1 MKKILWKNSFIFLIV
16 LLVLSN
22 KVFSSCD
29 RYVEVGGNGNG
40 ECDTED
46 SPCGSI
52 KYAVEK
58 SANNDIICVGPGTY
72 TFESEI
78 STSKDL
84 TIIATSYPAEETIID
99 GNGFNVRAFHLQSND
114 FIINGFTIQNF
125 RVNNLHGCPF
135 YLDCSSPNS
144 SKSIQFI
151 NCIIKDNKAHTGIIK
166 SYGCYLN
173 FENVRIQSN
182 EAIGQGGGLFCDR
195 NENYI
200 QPQIKYTDLIISGN
214 SAQSFDNIFNQLKT
228 GAYEGP
234 ACAIVSGPDLQS
246 CDECNKGGNCN
257 PETGSCDCLP
267 GSHLPSPGCEFCQS
281 GQYSTEVN
289 STVCSICDA
298 GEFNN
303 ESGLT
308 KCQKCDPG
316 SYQDQ
321 EGQSECKECDA
332 GFYNSNNGSDSINDC
347 IPCEI
352 GSYSDQIGQVKCQ
365 ECDFG
370 SYQDQTGKLE
380 CIKCDAGF
388 YNTKQGSNS
397 SSDCIP
403 CEKGTYS
410 DQTGQLECQKCDP
423 GSYQDQAGQNKCIK
437 CDGGFYNTKQGSN
450 SIDDCIPCEKGTYSD
465 QTGQSECQK
474 CDPGSYQDQAGQNN
488 CIKCDPGLF
497 NSKQG
502 SDSSSDCIPC
512 EKGTYSNQTGQAKC
526 PKCDPGSYQDQTGKL
541 ECIKCDAGFYNAND
555 GSNSS
560 SDCIRCEKGT
570 YSDQIGQST
579 ECTKCDQGSYQD
591 QEGQVECIKCKKGS
605 YNSNHGS
612 TSSSDCFECEIG
624 SYSDQEGSSSCSLC
638 IQGQYNNKRNST
650 TCLDCST
657 GSYSNHEG
665 QTICQYCSA
674 GEYQDELHSVQC
686 KPCSFNTWQS
696 NTGSYKCNYCPMNS
710 ITLKSNTIDPKECFC
725 SVGYFGKAGESC
737 EKCPTNGICD
747 QLNQQN
753 PKPQSGYWNSND
765 NPQDLIECKI
775 EDACP
780 GNGIGVC
787 SGELGYTGF
796 QCEQCLSGFYKFEEQ
811 CLTCPDN
818 NWFRLLL
825 AFFLLLVFVV
835 LLIFV
840 AKKGESYFGSLTI
853 LISFFQIIVLF
864 PKMLFNWPFK
874 MQNFF
879 KNFTFFNLNLDML
892 ALECSLNLSYTE
904 KCHCAILNH
913 NNCQKSKNLK
923 EGYVIIQNE
932 LEEVIKEI
940 NSINEKK
947 EEFVRKIQNE
957 KINSLKDKQINIELV
972 KKNYQKN
979 K

>member
-16 LLVLSN
+16 LLVLSS

-84 TIIATSYPAEETIID
+84 TIIATSYPDEETIID
-99 GNGFNVRAFHLQSND
+99 GTGFNVRAFHLQSND

-135 YLDCSSPNS
+135 FLDCYPQNASR
-144 SKSIQFI
+144 SIQFI

-228 GAYEGP
+228 GTYEGP
-234 ACAIVSGPDLQS
+234 ACTLVSGPDLQS
-246 CDECNKGGNCN
+246 CDECKKGGNCN
-257 PETGSCDCLP
+257 PETGSCYCLP
-267 GSHLPSPGCEFCQS
+267 GSHLPSPGCEFCQP

-298 GEFNN
+298 GEFNT
-303 ESGLT
+303 EIGLT

-347 IPCEI
+347 NPCEI
-352 GSYSDQIGQVKCQ
+352 GSYSDQTGQSECQ

-388 YNTKQGSNS
+388 YNIKQGSNS
-397 SSDCIP
+397 SSDCIR
-403 CEKGTYS
+403 CEKG
-410 DQTGQLECQKCDP
+410 
-423 GSYQDQAGQNKCIK
+423 A
-437 CDGGFYNTKQGSN
+437 
-450 SIDDCIPCEKGTYSD
+450 YSD

-474 CDPGSYQDQAGQNN
+474 CDHGSYQDQEGQNK
-488 CIKCDPGLF
+488 CIKCDAGF
-497 NSKQG
+497 YNTKQG
-502 SDSSSDCIPC
+502 SDSIDDCIPC
-512 EKGTYSNQTGQAKC
+512 KKGTYSNQTGQTKC
-526 PKCDPGSYQDQTGKL
+526 P
-541 ECIKCDAGFYNAND
+541 
-555 GSNSS
+555 
-560 SDCIRCEKGT
+560 
-570 YSDQIGQST
+570 
-579 ECTKCDQGSYQD
+579 KCDQGSYQD

-605 YNSNHGS
+605 YNSNQGS

-624 SYSDQEGSSSCSLC
+624 LYSDQEGSSSCSLC
-638 IQGQYNNKRNST
+638 SQGQYNNKRNST

-657 GSYSNHEG
+657 GSYSNREG
-665 QTICQYCSA
+665 QTVCQYCSA

-710 ITLKSNTIDPKECFC
+710 ITLTSNTIDPKECFC

-753 PKPQSGYWNSND
+753 PKPQSGYWNSNN
-765 NPQDLIECKI
+765 NPQDLIKCKI

-787 SGELGYTGF
+787 NGELGYTGF

-825 AFFLLLVFVV
+825 AFFLLLPSGNQQNKYLKPFIYLKYYCFSFWVNGMDKNNLKDFTNNC
-835 LLIFV
+835 INSFV
-840 AKKGESYFGSLTI
+840 AFIFLMYLILCLKILEIFDCTKITNQNNQEYSYQLKANLQYNCFDEWWYRLLPFVIIFGILYIIGIPIFLGWSLYYHSKKVDEKTFNQRFGLLTNKFKKEW
-853 LISFFQIIVLF
+853 FFWEFVLTLRKIVVVIIVLYLSATSGIWYWF
-864 PKMLFNWPFK
+864 PFMG
-874 MQNFF
+874 
-879 KNFTFFNLNLDML
+879 FT
-892 ALECSLNLSYTE
+892 Y
-904 KCHCAILNH
+904 
-913 NNCQKSKNLK
+913 
-923 EGYVIIQNE
+923 
-932 LEEVIKEI
+932 
-940 NSINEKK
+940 
-947 EEFVRKIQNE
+947 
-957 KINSLKDKQINIELV
+957 
-972 KKNYQKN
+972 
-979 K
+979 